1 MIINGWVDWAIRIDG
16 VPDKVYTQKNTGEWI
31 TCHSVVGEESEFQ
44 DGVPNRFL
52 STDKDSS
59 GRYTDP
65 AAASCMFILRKNG
78 TLIQMYPIWASTWTS
93 GGREANT
100 RSWAIEAEG
109 GLNPYSEPLTSQ
121 AKNSF
126 VRLVREWEAHTGRKG
141 MPNETLLQHSQ
152 VAKMFGYS
160 PTACASGRYSEAWDL
175 CLQSNEDDMY
185 KEKYEELTAAIEKR
199 MAILALASDLN
210 RYDEMLN
217 EGDLVIEG
225 PRQRKNCQNLFVSD
239 KEAYTADNQKK
250 LDLDIFNF

>member
-59 GRYTDP
+59 GRYTDS

-78 TLIQMYPIWASTWTS
+78 DLIQMYPVWASTWTS

-109 GLNPYSEPLTSQ
+109 GLYPYTEKLTSQ
-121 AKNSF
+121 QSETF
-126 VRLVREWEAHTGRKG
+126 VRLVREWETYTGCIAL
-141 MPNETLLQHSQ
+141 PNETLLQHKD
-152 VAKMFGYS
+152 VARLFGYAS
-160 PTACASGRYSEAWDL
+160 TACASDRYSEAWNMV
-175 CLQSNEDDMY
+175 LQSSEEDMY

-210 RYDEMLN
+210 RYEEMLKAYEILKR
-217 EGDLVIEG
+217 EGL
-225 PRQRKNCQNLFVSD
+225 L
-239 KEAYTADNQKK
+239 
-250 LDLDIFNF
+250 L